1 MRHIIYQDFDTIN
14 IPNGSIVLLCGV
26 QNCGKS
32 TWAKKHFSEECIINT
47 DDIFYK
53 ILEKYS
59 PKNISLDEAEIL
71 TSLEIKRLI
80 KESKEKNPYTV
91 VDAVPLESNRRY
103 QWIKDFCN
111 NFENI
116 ILITFKI
123 NIFEVLSHPRKPKSH
138 LDDKWD
144 IIFPPVDYII
154 MMNHKLL
161 QEIKI
166 GLIALGVNSV
176 YIMKTEII
184 DSVECNILNE

>member
-32 TWAKKHFSEECIINT
+32 TWAEKHFSEECIINT
-47 DDIFYK
+47 DDIFYE

-59 PKNISLDEAEIL
+59 PEKISLDEAEIL

-80 KESKEKNPYTV
+80 KKSKKNNPYTV
-91 VDAVPLESNRRY
+91 VDAVPLECNERY
-103 QWIKDFCN
+103 QWIKSFCN
-111 NFENI
+111 DFDNI
-116 ILITFKI
+116 VLIIFKI
-123 NIFEVLSHPRKPKSH
+123 NIFEVLSHPRKPESH
-138 LDDKWD
+138 LDDKWG
-144 IIFPPVDYII
+144 ITFPPIDYIMI
-154 MMNHKLL
+154 MNHRLL
-161 QEIKI
+161 QEIKN